1 MKESTRVYRG
11 LKTKKSYLYTLAEL
25 QQIVAAENTGRT
37 GPQVEIYSKHV
48 HATNMGLAKLIVFP
62 DRSGLYFK
70 ETGPNTNQYTLESDV
85 TNITRSIEGSRESG
99 KIDTNYQYRNSA
111 GVLAGGRPEM
121 PVSLVFNISMFN
133 HRDDADESGEKIN
146 LSREA
151 KDILT
156 IAIYEIITKMEE
168 QSDDEMFHF
177 VKLPEVRFDIKQRCA
192 IASGTLTHE
201 WDSDE
206 LRDYIDMYGEDVN
219 HFHEYLSEDENSEF
233 VQSGDKFYKLSGVYL
248 KN

>member
-1 MKESTRVYRG
+1 MPESTEVYKG
-11 LKTKKSYLYTLAEL
+11 LRKGNRYTLANI
-25 QQIVAAENTGRT
+25 QQIVATANTGRA

-48 HATNMGLAKLIVFP
+48 NATNMGLAKLIVFP
-62 DRSGLYFK
+62 DRSGIYFK
-70 ETGPNTNQYTLESDV
+70 ENGPHTNEYMLESDV
-85 TNITRSIEGSRESG
+85 KNIEKSLESSRESG

-133 HRDDADESGEKIN
+133 HMDDADESDEKMN

-156 IAIYEIITKMEE
+156 IAIYEIIKKMEE

-177 VKLPEVRFDIKQRCA
+177 VKLPEVRFDIKQRCV

-201 WDSDE
+201 WDNGE

-219 HFHEYLSEDENSEF
+219 HFDEYLSEDENSEF

-248 KN
+248 EN

>member
-1 MKESTRVYRG
+1 MPESTGVYSG
-11 LKTKKSYLYTLAEL
+11 LKKSYRYTLADI
-25 QQIVAAENTGRT
+25 QQILATANTGRA

-62 DRSGLYFK
+62 DRSGIYFK

-85 TNITRSIEGSRESG
+85 KNINKSLEGSRESG
-99 KIDTNYQYRNSA
+99 KIDQKYQYKNSA

-151 KDILT
+151 RDILT
-156 IAIYEIITKMEE
+156 IAIYEIIKKMEE

-177 VKLPEVRFDIKQRCA
+177 VKLPQVRFDIRQRCA
-192 IASGTLTHE
+192 IASGVLTHE
-201 WDSDE
+201 WDNAE

-248 KN
+248 EN